1 MQKKLL
7 TDSRRP
13 CFHAAMT
20 QRTNNPQ
27 TFEHVA
33 IANMPAA
40 VQPSSNLALVIIIV
54 LTVLTGAG
62 FGYV

>member
-1 MQKKLL
+1 
-7 TDSRRP
+7 
-13 CFHAAMT
+13 MT

-33 IANMPAA
+33 IANMSAA
-40 VQPSSNLALVIIIV
+40 AQPSVTLALVIIIV

>member
-1 MQKKLL
+1 
-7 TDSRRP
+7 
-13 CFHAAMT
+13 MT

-33 IANMPAA
+33 IASMSAA
-40 VQPSSNLALVIIIV
+40 VLPTSSLALVIIIV

-62 FGYV
+62 FGHV